1 MDNKRDAIYGSAFEE
16 VRVQLTET
24 LSKIDQGI
32 HISLSGCT
40 VFQWLHE

>member
-1 MDNKRDAIYGSAFEE
+1 
-16 VRVQLTET
+16 VQLTET

-40 VFQWLHE
+40 VFQWLHEWLITYALHFPSK